1 MVESDTEIFLKILV
15 KKIDEDI
22 KGECSA
28 EIFSYNSI

>member
-22 KGECSA
+22 KGEWNA